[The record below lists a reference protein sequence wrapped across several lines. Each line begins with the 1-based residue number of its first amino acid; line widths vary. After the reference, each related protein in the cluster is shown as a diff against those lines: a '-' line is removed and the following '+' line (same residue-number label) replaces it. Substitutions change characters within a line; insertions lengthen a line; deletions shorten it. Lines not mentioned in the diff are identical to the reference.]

1 MMQRIQKIRQETKI
15 KQELLVG
22 RARLCIS
29 EIHSQGV
36 LFVVSTNLYK
46 KADCKIV

>member
-22 RARLCIS
+22 RARP